1 MAILLISSCP
11 VIEKLCDQPA
21 EACHGATKVEA
32 TVKLPFS
39 ERKKFGSKN
48 FVPESFIAA

>member
-21 EACHGATKVEA
+21 EPCHGEGRNYQVAA
-32 TVKLPFS
+32 FGLI
-39 ERKKFGSKN
+39 GSKN